1 MKTAIFQILPYV
13 TILIFVVGMLY
24 RLYIWSKTPQPGALT
39 LFPAPKSGSASF
51 FRVIKESF
59 LFPSLFKGDKA
70 LWIMAWVFH
79 ATLAL
84 IVIGHIRVFTDFPG
98 LWAALGINAD
108 TMSAVSGGIAGVI
121 ILICAIA
128 LILRRLMILRV
139 KEISNVT
146 DYFALLM
153 IIAILLTGDYMRFAE
168 HFDLSTTRLYFQ
180 NLLTFSVTASII
192 PQSGMFMMHF
202 LLAQILIIFIP
213 FSKIMHFG
221 GIFFTQTVIQKS

>member
-1 MKTAIFQILPYV
+1 MNTAVFEILPYI
-13 TILIFVVGMLY
+13 TIVIFVAGMLY

-39 LFPAPKSGSASF
+39 LFPAPKSGAASF
-51 FRVIKESF
+51 FNVIRESF

-70 LWIMAWVFH
+70 LWVMAWVFH
-79 ATLAL
+79 VTLAL
-84 IVIGHIRVFTDFPG
+84 IAIGHIRVFTDFPG

-121 ILICAIA
+121 ILICALA
-128 LILRRLMILRV
+128 LIFRRLTILRV

-146 DYFALLM
+146 DYFALLL

-168 HFDLSTTRLYFQ
+168 HFDLGITRIYFQ
-180 NLLTFSVTASII
+180 NLLTFSVTASTI
-192 PQSGMFMMHF
+192 PQSGMFMVHF